1 MENKVIVKGLVKN
14 FGNLEVLKGMDVE
27 VKDGE
32 VVCLIGPSGSGKVLF
47 KMSEPAGIHYRRTG
61 YHRWI

>member
-1 MENKVIVKGLVKN
+1 MENKVIVKGLKKS

-32 VVCLIGPSGSGKVLF
+32 VRIWKKYIF
-47 KMSEPAGIHYRRTG
+47 KMSEPPGIHYRRPG
-61 YHRWI
+61 YHRRI